1 MNGADALAHLF
12 GSSGA
17 TRWVPATLFI
27 ALIAISGFATA
38 TEPPLTVG
46 MEGQLVILLPAKDL
60 QAAPLLRDAPLTLRI
75 ASTRSHGSSVQYDLR
90 YIALVPGEYDL
101 RDYLRSTDKKSIAD
115 LPAMRVRVSGVLPP
129 NHRGELALA
138 ENRSLI
144 AHPRYKWI
152 LGGIAIAWAALGVAL
167 FRRRKRTRFDGG
179 DARVSTPQTLAE
191 RMRPLIEQA
200 SAGSLAA
207 AEKAQLERLLLN
219 HWRERLRLESL
230 EYGAAIRAL
239 RAHPE
244 AGVLLRAL
252 EDWLHRPPGSVKVDI
267 ESFLAPYTKA
277 PTTANPTP
285 LQMEKS

>member
-1 MNGADALAHLF
+1 MNGADPSAHLF

-17 TRWVPATLFI
+17 ARGVPAILFI
-27 ALIAISGFATA
+27 TLIAISRFATA
-38 TEPPLTVG
+38 NAQTLTVG

-60 QAAPLLRDAPLTLRI
+60 QAAPPLRDAPLTLRI
-75 ASTRSHGSSVQYDLR
+75 ASTRPHGSSVQYDLR

-101 RDYLRSTDKKSIAD
+101 RDYLRSADEKTIAG
-115 LPAMRVRVSGVLPP
+115 LPAMPVRVSGVLPP

-152 LGGIAIAWAALGVAL
+152 LGGIAIAWATLGVVL
-167 FRRRKRTRFDGG
+167 FRRRKRTRFDDG
-179 DARVSTPQTLAE
+179 DAPVSAPQTLAE
-191 RMRPLIEQA
+191 RMRPLIERA

-219 HWRERLRLESL
+219 HWRERLGLESL
-230 EYGAAIRAL
+230 EPGAAMREL

-244 AGVLLRAL
+244 AGILLRAL
-252 EDWLHRPPGSVKVDI
+252 EDWLHRPPDSVKVDI
-267 ESFLAPYTKA
+267 ESFLAPYANA
-277 PTTANPTP
+277 PTAGNPIP